1 MCTTAAVLLFG
12 RATMTFPQDLR
23 YSFRMLLKSPAT
35 TTIAVITL
43 ALGIGANT
51 AMFSLMRQLFV
62 SNFRYKDLNTLVII
76 QAKNQ
81 EKGGNPIGLSV
92 PDLLDFREQNTV
104 FEGIAT
110 FQYTQ
115 FILDAGG
122 KALPAPGFYV
132 TPNLFTVLGVPPIAG
147 RIFREIAWLPETA
160 RMVLPGRQVTGN
172 RGCGWCNRA
181 KWQVLQ
187 PCLNRD
193 FHFG

>member
-62 SNFRYKDLNTLVII
+62 SNFQYKDLNTLVII

-81 EKGGNPIGLSV
+81 EKGGNAIASPCQTCWTSGNKILSSRAS
-92 PDLLDFREQNTV
+92 PLSSTRNSFW
-104 FEGIAT
+104 
-110 FQYTQ
+110 TQ
-115 FILDAGG
+115 AA
-122 KALPAPGFYV
+122 KRSRLPA
-132 TPNLFTVLGVPPIAG
+132 FTSHQTCSPSWVCHP
-147 RIFREIAWLPETA
+147 
-160 RMVLPGRQVTGN
+160 LPGGFFEKM
-172 RGCGWCNRA
+172 RGGLETTQW
-181 KWQVLQ
+181 L
-187 PCLNRD
+187 CLARV
-193 FHFG
+193 FGRGSSDAIPT